1 MALSESQRASWE
13 RTRAKGQR
21 RVILEQWL
29 AGAIIATGG
38 PTLRAFVRN
47 GGWNG
52 VRALWAAHAPLLLV
66 VGVAFGGL
74 MAFVF
79 GVRAWT
85 RMERLDASQASAV
98 DSPVPHETR
107 R

>member
-1 MALSESQRASWE
+1 MALSDSQRASWE

-29 AGAIIATGG
+29 TGAVIATGG
-38 PTLRAFVRN
+38 PTLRAFVRG
-47 GGWNG
+47 GGWSG
-52 VRALWAAHAPLLLV
+52 VRALWAAHAPLLIL
-66 VGVAFGGL
+66 GAIALGGL

-79 GVRAWT
+79 GVLAWT
-85 RMERLDASQASAV
+85 RMERLFASQAAGHE
-98 DSPVPHETR
+98 SPAPHETR

>member
-47 GGWNG
+47 GGGDG
-52 VRALWAAHAPLLLV
+52 VRGLWAAPGSPSAGSWHSSSASGP
-66 VGVAFGGL
+66 G
-74 MAFVF
+74 
-79 GVRAWT
+79 RAWSGST
-85 RMERLDASQASAV
+85 RARPLPATPRFRGGD
-98 DSPVPHETR
+98 DGTLR
-107 R
+107 DRGL